1 MKVKAEDGPD
11 LVIQGSSTI
20 YPQLLTHGLLDRL
33 VLMIAPI
40 TLGAGKRLF
49 GDGVPAGAFKLIEH
63 RLTPGGWVMA
73 TYEPAGPLKTG
84 SIATPE
90 PSEAERRRRTKMEAG
105 DW

>member
-1 MKVKAEDGPD
+1 VKAEDGPD

-20 YPQLLTHGLLDRL
+20 YPQLLTRGLLDRL
-33 VLMIAPI
+33 VLMVAPI

-49 GDGVPAGAFKLIEH
+49 GDGMPAGTFKLIEY
-63 RLTPGGWVMA
+63 RLTPGGWTMA

-84 SIATPE
+84 SIPTPE
-90 PSEAERRRRTKMEAG
+90 PSEAERRRRTKMDAG